1 MKSDEL
7 VKESLDYAR
16 THQQAVRIVWMDRE
30 PEIVSA
36 MDAVWLCSDYGTVG
50 RISAV
55 VAQDKKLQAVL
66 NKLMD
71 DKQQRGGNSHTS

>member
-36 MDAVWLCSDYGTVG
+36 MDAVWLCSDYGAAG

-71 DKQQRGGNSHTS
+71 DKQQRWGE